1 MKANR
6 REFFKTAGAVTGGL
20 LLAQDKAFGLGKSIP
35 ILTDD
40 TKNWS
45 VDSLLAGKSTMK
57 VKTIETFT
65 KNPLSIVRVTTDSGA
80 EGFGQIAPFD
90 ADISATI
97 LHRKIAPHVLGKDPY
112 ALAAINEACIDR
124 NLKFPWSFVC
134 RALGGVDTALW
145 DLRGKIEN
153 KSVCE
158 LLGGVPR
165 SLGVYGSSMSRSIT
179 PEDEA
184 KRLAGFRDSH
194 GFRAFKIRVGTDA
207 GHNKDA
213 WPGRT
218 EQLVP
223 AVRKAIGPEVALLA
237 DANSCYTPD
246 KAIEVG
252 KMLEQN
258 RVEHF
263 EEPCPYWEYEWTA
276 EVTAALKKL
285 SVAGGEQDNDLA
297 QWRRMI
303 ALPAMD
309 IAQPDVCYVGGITRT
324 LQVAQMAHRAGMKVV
339 PHSANLSMVTVFSLH
354 LMGAIPNAGN
364 YVEYTIESNDWT
376 NDLFEPVLRVRDGK
390 VAIPNGPGW
399 GVTINKKWLETAERQ
414 ISSV

>member
-1 MKANR
+1 MKTSR
-6 REFFKTAGAVTGGL
+6 REFLRAVGVAAGGL
-20 LLAQDKAFGLGKSIP
+20 LLAQDQAFGLGKSIP
-35 ILTDD
+35 ISTGD
-40 TKNWS
+40 TKGWS
-45 VDSLLAGKSTMK
+45 VDALLGKDSGMK

-65 KNPLSIVRVTTDSGA
+65 KNPLSVVRVTTDSGA

-90 ADISATI
+90 ADLSATI

-112 ALAAINEACIDR
+112 AVGEISQTCIDR

-134 RALGGVDTALW
+134 RALAGVDTALW
-145 DLRGKIEN
+145 DLRGKVEK

-158 LLGGVPR
+158 LLGGTPGALV
-165 SLGVYGSSMSRSIT
+165 VYGSSMSRSIT

-184 KRLAGFRDSH
+184 KRLAALRDSH
-194 GFRAFKIRVGTDA
+194 GFTAFKIRVGTDA

-223 AVRKAIGPEVALLA
+223 AVRKAIGPNVMLLA

-258 RVEHF
+258 HVVHF

-285 SVAGGEQDNDLA
+285 DVAGGEQDNDLA

-303 ALPAMD
+303 AMRAMD
-309 IAQPDVCYVGGITRT
+309 IAQPDVCYIGGLTRT
-324 LQVAQMAHRAGMKVV
+324 LRVAELAHRAGMKVV

-354 LMGAIPNAGN
+354 AMGAIPSAGR
-364 YVEYTIESNDWT
+364 YVEYTIENNDWT

-390 VAIPNGPGW
+390 VSIPGGPGW
-399 GVTINKKWLETAERQ
+399 GVTINKKWLESAERQ

>member
-1 MKANR
+1 MKINR
-6 REFFKTAGAVTGGL
+6 REWMKIGGMAAGGL
-20 LLAQDKAFGLGKSIP
+20 LLAQDQAFGLGKSIP
-35 ILTDD
+35 ISTRD
-40 TKNWS
+40 TKGWT
-45 VDSLLAGKSTMK
+45 VDSLLAKESGMK

-112 ALAAINEACIDR
+112 AVGAINETCIER

-145 DLRGKIEN
+145 DLRGKVVN
-153 KSVCE
+153 KSICE
-158 LLGGVPR
+158 LLGGTPR
-165 SLGVYGSSMSRSIT
+165 ALSVYGSSMSRSIT

-184 KRLAGFRDSH
+184 KRLAALRDSH
-194 GFRAFKIRVGTDA
+194 GFTAFKIRVGTDA

-223 AVRKAIGPEVALLA
+223 AVRKAIGPEIALLA

-258 RVEHF
+258 QVVHF

-276 EVTAALKKL
+276 QVTAALKKL
-285 SVAGGEQDNDLA
+285 NVAGGEQDNDLA

-399 GVTINKKWLETAERQ
+399 GVAINKKWLETAERQ

>member
-1 MKANR
+1 M
-6 REFFKTAGAVTGGL
+6 VGG
-20 LLAQDKAFGLGKSIP
+20 
-35 ILTDD
+35 
-40 TKNWS
+40 
-45 VDSLLAGKSTMK
+45 SLLTGKSTMK

-97 LHRKIAPHVLGKDPY
+97 LHRKIAPLVLGKDPY
-112 ALAAINEACIDR
+112 ALAAINETCIDR

-184 KRLAGFRDSH
+184 KRLAGLRDSH
-194 GFRAFKIRVGTDA
+194 GFRAFKIRVGTEA

-223 AVRKAIGPEVALLA
+223 AVRKAIGPEVALMA

-258 RVEHF
+258 RVVHF

-276 EVTAALKKL
+276 QVTKALKVP
-285 SVAGGEQDNDLA
+285 VAGGEQDNDLA
-297 QWRRMI
+297 QWRTDDR
-303 ALPAMD
+303 AAGDGYRPARCVLCRRD
-309 IAQPDVCYVGGITRT
+309 HADAAGGADGPPGGDEGRAAFGESVDGDGVFAAPDGRDSQRGQLCRIH
-324 LQVAQMAHRAGMKVV
+324 HR
-339 PHSANLSMVTVFSLH
+339 
-354 LMGAIPNAGN
+354 
-364 YVEYTIESNDWT
+364 E
-376 NDLFEPVLRVRDGK
+376 
-390 VAIPNGPGW
+390 
-399 GVTINKKWLETAERQ
+399 
-414 ISSV
+414 

>member
-1 MKANR
+1 MKTNR
-6 REFFKTAGAVTGGL
+6 RKLFKVAGVAAGGL
-20 LLAQDKAFGLGKSIP
+20 LLARDQAYGLGKSIP
-35 ILTDD
+35 ISTDD
-40 TKNWS
+40 AKGWS
-45 VDSLLAGKSTMK
+45 VDALLGKDSGMK
-57 VKTIETFT
+57 VKTLETFT
-65 KNPLSIVRVTTDSGA
+65 KNQLSIVRVTTDSGA

-112 ALAAINEACIDR
+112 ALAMINETCIDR

-134 RALGGVDTALW
+134 RALAGVDTALW
-145 DLRGKIEN
+145 DLRGKVEK

-158 LLGGVPR
+158 LLGGTPR
-165 SLGVYGSSMSRSIT
+165 ALPVYGSSMSRSIT

-184 KRLAGFRDSH
+184 KRLAALRDSH
-194 GFRAFKIRVGTDA
+194 GFTAFKIRVGLEA

-223 AVRKAIGPEVALLA
+223 TVRRAIGPNIMLLA

-258 RVEHF
+258 GVVHF

-276 EVTAALKKL
+276 QVTAALKKL
-285 SVAGGEQDNDLA
+285 DVAGGEQDNDLA

-303 ALPAMD
+303 AMRAMD
-309 IAQPDVCYVGGITRT
+309 VAQPDVCYVGGLTRT
-324 LQVAQMAHRAGMKVV
+324 LRVAQMAHRAGMKVV

-354 LMGAIPNAGN
+354 AMGAIPNAGR
-364 YVEYTIESNDWT
+364 YVEYTIENNDWT
-376 NDLFEPVLRVRDGK
+376 NELFEPVLRVRDGK
-390 VAIPNGPGW
+390 VSIPGEPGW
-399 GVTINKKWLETAERQ
+399 GVTISKKWLESAERQ